1 MNNAIE
7 ALADQTKIFVYTE
20 GRRVRQKKRKKQ
32 TDKQKEREERIKMRE
47 KENNF
52 WLTHHSSL

>member
-1 MNNAIE
+1 
-7 ALADQTKIFVYTE
+7 VYTE
-20 GRRVRQKKRKKQ
+20 GRRVREKRKKQ

-52 WLTHHSSL
+52 WLTNHSSL